1 MADITVSQDIDDFMQ
16 SADDAAARTELGLGS
31 AATSNAT
38 DFAAASHTHSTTD
51 IIGLSSAISTNADVA
66 ANTTARHTHS
76 NKAILDATDA
86 SFTTALQ
93 TKVNNSL
100 EASDIDTLSELNAI
114 LTDANLDDS
123 SASRTPTAHTHP
135 LTDLTQSG
143 ATDGQVA
150 TWNNTAGEWQA
161 VTPATSAVVSVN
173 SQTGVVVLNADH
185 IDDSTTAHKFATTTQ
200 LANADS
206 ALQSG
211 DNVSSL
217 TNDAGYLTSALQAT
231 DIDTLAELNAIL
243 TDANLDDSTASR
255 TPTAH
260 THALTDLT
268 QTSATDG
275 QIIEWNNTASEWQAT
290 SKEAFLGIAC
300 SDEATDLATGV
311 VATFRM
317 PHAMTLTELRAS
329 VTTAP
334 VGSNIIVD
342 VKEGGVSIM
351 TTNLLNID
359 NGDKTSVGSATSPN
373 ITDTALADD
382 AEITVEITQVGST
395 TAGAG
400 LKLSLIGTKA

>member
-1 MADITVSQDIDDFMQ
+1 MPDITVSQDIDDFMQ

-31 AATSNAT
+31 AATSNTT
-38 DFAAASHTHSTTD
+38 DFAQASHTHATGEIT
-51 IIGLSSAISTNADVA
+51 GLDSAISLNADVA
-66 ANTTARHTHS
+66 ANTAARHTHANKAILDATTASFTTADETKIDNISVTQPVDLDSIETDSHTHS
-76 NKAILDATDA
+76 NKAILDATTA
-86 SFTTALQ
+86 SFTTTDQTTLGTALQ
-93 TKVNNSL
+93 AGDNISV
-100 EASDIDTLSELNAI
+100 
-114 LTDANLDDS
+114 LTNDS
-123 SASRTPTAHTHP
+123 
-135 LTDLTQSG
+135 G
-143 ATDGQVA
+143 YI
-150 TWNNTAGEWQA
+150 
-161 VTPATSAVVSVN
+161 TSAPVDSVN
-173 SQTGVVVLNADH
+173 TKTGAVVLNADD
-185 IDDSTTAHKFATTTQ
+185 IDDTTTDHKFATASQ

-243 TDANLDDSTASR
+243 TDANLDDSSASR

-260 THALTDLT
+260 THPLTDLT

-275 QIIEWNNTASEWQAT
+275 QIIEWNNTAGEWQAT
-290 SKEAFLGIAC
+290 SKDAFLGIAC